1 MPTATQGKPKQK
13 ATQAAVP
20 WARQKYVPRK
30 AATPKD
36 PLLVRLFS
44 IYLVLRASV
53 FLLLAFILSFPQEN
67 AVSSFLEAHV
77 GLFVR
82 HIPRDVLDGSTTV
95 REFLLVLCLLMGVLY
110 AGTAWKWMT
119 RFWLSRW
126 AMMFV
131 SGATALKGF
140 LALTAPGGTVN
151 SANAEIASA
160 LVDLSPAEATVLV
173 FNIGI
178 NLAICL
184 YLMFYPGVEAA
195 FEKSE
200 LPGIS

>member
-1 MPTATQGKPKQK
+1 MPTATQKKPQQK
-13 ATQAAVP
+13 ASPATMP
-20 WARQKYVPRK
+20 WAKQKYVPRK
-30 AATPKD
+30 VATSKD

-44 IYLVLRASV
+44 IYLVVRASV

-67 AVSSFLEAHV
+67 PISSFLEAHV

-82 HIPRDVLDGSTTV
+82 HVPRDVLNGSTTV
-95 REFLLVLCLLMGVLY
+95 REFLLILCLLMGVLY

-131 SGATALKGF
+131 AGSTAIKSV
-140 LALTAPGGTVN
+140 LALTAPGEPVSG
-151 SANAEIASA
+151 ANAIIASA
-160 LVDLSPAEATVLV
+160 LVDLSPAESGLLML
-173 FNIGI
+173 NIFI
-178 NLAICL
+178 NAAICL

-200 LPGIS
+200 LPGIA